1 MKSAKCLVERLNL
14 FVWMIH
20 AFIMEYRP
28 LLALLKGF
36 YYIIRLTKGSVLI
49 LNLKR
54 YLDYF

>member
-1 MKSAKCLVERLNL
+1 MKSAKCLVECLGF

-36 YYIIRLTKGSVLI
+36 YYTIRLALKGFVL
-49 LNLKR
+49 
-54 YLDYF
+54 

>member
-1 MKSAKCLVERLNL
+1 MVERLNL

-36 YYIIRLTKGSVLI
+36 HYTIRLVLKGFVL
-49 LNLKR
+49 
-54 YLDYF
+54 

>member
-36 YYIIRLTKGSVLI
+36 HYTIRDISKDKAVLKGFVL
-49 LNLKR
+49 
-54 YLDYF
+54 